1 MKNNLLTFLIFFLFL
16 SLYGCSLKKKNREIA
31 NKNESSNHMNLKDT
45 LSTIEGLSN
54 YVLKLKFDQIEND
67 RLLIRKFKIRRG
79 RMEDEGVEWSDYEFI
94 YNSKISITVE
104 NNWQDSSRV
113 SRISFLDGQFQT
125 EDKVAVNSPFSD
137 IRNQVDSGRLN
148 ESPDGLLTFHISRMK
163 NISFNIDVSKNK
175 ELFYGIKN
183 IRQVPDSLLITSIVI
198 K

>member
-1 MKNNLLTFLIFFLFL
+1 M
-16 SLYGCSLKKKNREIA
+16 
-31 NKNESSNHMNLKDT
+31 D
-45 LSTIEGLSN
+45 
-54 YVLKLKFDQIEND
+54 
-67 RLLIRKFKIRRG
+67 
-79 RMEDEGVEWSDYEFI
+79 DEEVEWSDYEFI